1 MALHE
6 IVTWLMVVQRIDTK
20 NESIELVSTSNTD
33 ASGLTSEISST
44 EPRYSLYRYKNDFG
58 GSERSP
64 LLFIY
69 TCPDGQKVRD
79 RMMYAG
85 FKIGFL
91 TALKNEHG
99 LEVVKKVMFFQLA
112 IG

>member
-1 MALHE
+1 MAFLR
-6 IVTWLMVVQRIDTK
+6 IVTWLTIVQRIDTK
-20 NESIELVSTSNTD
+20 NESIELVSTSSTD
-33 ASGLTSEISST
+33 PSGLASEISTT
-44 EPRYSLYRYKNDFG
+44 EARYSLYRYTNAFE

-85 FKIGFL
+85 FKNGFL

-99 LEVVKKVMFFQLA
+99 LEVVKKVIFALM
-112 IG
+112 GSR